1 MASLSMRESSVFKD
15 SPMSGYRFLRSKI
28 VSCQKVETLKSLAE
42 LISREI
48 LAPEGFDSYDINR
61 AKQPPDA
68 DGRSEE
74 NSLLVPVLS
83 VVYRLL
89 KDVQERLIYRTQTY
103 IRDDIRGF
111 VPSKEDLEY
120 PLRLFEHDA
129 LTVHPEIDAYGRLM
143 RVPNTGKD
151 VMDIG

>member
-1 MASLSMRESSVFKD
+1 
-15 SPMSGYRFLRSKI
+15 MSEYRFLRSKI

-42 LISREI
+42 LISREVRVQRSSSMLHSTYQI

-83 VVYRLL
+83 VVYR
-89 KDVQERLIYRTQTY
+89 
-103 IRDDIRGF
+103 
-111 VPSKEDLEY
+111 
-120 PLRLFEHDA
+120 
-129 LTVHPEIDAYGRLM
+129 
-143 RVPNTGKD
+143 
-151 VMDIG
+151 